1 MAWAK
6 ERAEVE
12 LQALMENL
20 DPNASIT
27 LRLRSREIDR
37 WRRIYPELEF
47 TPGEHHD
54 ATGRYL
60 CTITKKAESA
70 A

>member
-12 LQALMENL
+12 LEALMRDP
-20 DPNASIT
+20 DPNTFIT

-37 WRRIYPELEF
+37 WRRIFPRLEF